1 MQDPET
7 HPEDVDPVEA
17 DEQAL
22 ARLRE
27 RIRVETERL
36 DGLRATLARLDAD
49 PQGGRRPFVGPAF
62 VVGLFLGMPVWFL
75 FMLAMR
81 W

>member
-1 MQDPET
+1 MQDLET
-7 HPEDVDPVEA
+7 RAEDIDPVEA
-17 DEQAL
+17 DEQEL
-22 ARLRE
+22 AQLQE
-27 RIRVETERL
+27 RVRVETERV

-49 PQGGRRPFVGPAF
+49 PRGEGRPFIGPTF

-75 FMLAMR
+75 FMLAMK